1 MCCNTKPGPQA
12 AIAFFRK
19 KTGIHVT
26 QEDWHKIRKAAEVNL
41 GRPLSNNVADS
52 RRAAIVAAEFADSLD
67 ATKAE
72 KRDIIFEL
80 ASTRTTE
87 GTVDTI
93 AEIAANGV
101 PSEVANKKGRKTAHQ
116 KAIEEREAY
125 EASLGDTEKSVF
137 QRADIKLVGVSNYAA
152 VADIAEDENLIVEH
166 EPDNQFDPNAMRVRR
181 LNGDQVGYLPASL
194 AARVLEETGEK
205 AFIAHIARTTSYDGK
220 TVGGAI
226 RLDAPV
232 EEGWLEANSEPAA

>member
-19 KTGIHVT
+19 KTGVHVT
-26 QEDWHKIRKAAEVNL
+26 QEDWHKIRKAAEVHL

-52 RRAAIVAAEFADSLD
+52 RRAAMVAAEFADSLN
-67 ATKAE
+67 ATPAE

-93 AEIAANGV
+93 AEIAVNGV
-101 PSEVANKKGRKTAHQ
+101 PAEVANKKGRKTAHQ
-116 KAIEEREAY
+116 KAVEEREAF
-125 EASLGDTEKSVF
+125 ESGDTEKSVF
-137 QRADIKLVGVSNYAA
+137 QRADIKLVGVSNYAKA
-152 VADIAEDENLIVEH
+152 VSEITEDENLIVEH
-166 EPDNQFDPNAMRVRR
+166 EPDNQFDGNAMRVRR
-181 LNGDQVGYLPASL
+181 LNGDVVGYLPASL

-205 AFIAHIARTTSYDGK
+205 AFLAHLTQANSYDGK
-220 TVGGAI
+220 TVGGLI
-226 RLDAPV
+226 RLDSPV